1 MGRGFSCSGRIW
13 TTRLS
18 ALADSQRLQVE
29 PALCN
34 VSSVLY
40 ECIDTCSAP
49 DRVKALVGFELETVT
64 DSQLLTLVMTNLI
77 ENALKYSRQ
86 DSLIDVT
93 LARDSAASPQ
103 QLCLQVTNTLGAAG
117 APDPAKVFS
126 KYYRS
131 RGAQSQ
137 SGTGLGLYLSQ
148 NLAQLIGAR
157 LHYQQDADRL
167 TFSLFLPCSLA

>member
-1 MGRGFSCSGRIW
+1 
-13 TTRLS
+13 
-18 ALADSQRLQVE
+18 LA
-29 PALCN
+29 
-34 VSSVLY
+34 
-40 ECIDTCSAP
+40 
-49 DRVKALVGFELETVT
+49 
-64 DSQLLTLVMTNLI
+64 
-77 ENALKYSRQ
+77 
-86 DSLIDVT
+86 
-93 LARDSAASPQ
+93 Q

-157 LHYQQDADRL
+157 LVYQQDADRV
-167 TFSLFLPCSLA
+167 TFLLHLPSSLA

>member
-1 MGRGFSCSGRIW
+1 M
-13 TTRLS
+13 
-18 ALADSQRLQVE
+18 
-29 PALCN
+29 
-34 VSSVLY
+34 SSTGQGNCRQPV
-40 ECIDTCSAP
+40 I
-49 DRVKALVGFELETVT
+49 
-64 DSQLLTLVMTNLI
+64 TNLI

-86 DSLIDVT
+86 DSAIEVT
-93 LARDSAASPQ
+93 LARDSAAFPR

-167 TFSLFLPCSLA
+167 TFSLCLPSRLD